1 MCVCA
6 WRERVVMSAEYHVLP
21 FLKQPRSSVDKVKCK
36 KKAHPGL
43 MGGRELED

>member
-1 MCVCA
+1 MF
-6 WRERVVMSAEYHVLP
+6 AEHHNLP
-21 FLKQPRSSVDKVKCK
+21 FFKHPRSSVDKVKRK